1 MISSNKPSAIRVL
14 LADDHRV
21 VCQGFRLILSKHPDI
36 EIIGEAFSGRDAI
49 DAALKL
55 EPDVVVMDIAMP
67 EINGVEATRQ
77 ILRERPRTRIVI
89 LTMHKDSAYVR
100 EALRAGAKGYL
111 LKDSIDGE
119 LVGAV
124 RAVARGDAYLSPS
137 ISATVLEDYQEQ
149 VSDPMDLITNRERQ
163 VLQLLAEG
171 KTSKEVA
178 IDLSISNYT
187 VDAHRSRIMK
197 KLQLKTGRDLVR
209 FAMKRGLIPAD

>member
-1 MISSNKPSAIRVL
+1 MNSSNKPSPIRVL

-21 VCQGFRLILSKHPDI
+21 VCQGFRLILSKYPDI
-36 EIIGEAFSGRDAI
+36 DIVGDAFSGREAI
-49 DAALKL
+49 DAAIKL
-55 EPDVVVMDIAMP
+55 EPDVIVMDIAMP

-137 ISATVLEDYQEQ
+137 VSATVLDDYQEQ
-149 VSDPMDLITNRERQ
+149 VTDPMDLITNRERQ

-178 IDLSISNYT
+178 IDLNISTYT

-209 FAMKRGLIPAD
+209 FALKRGLI

>member
-1 MISSNKPSAIRVL
+1 MTTVSKPTLIRVL

-21 VCQGFRLILSKHPDI
+21 VLQGFRLILSRQPDV
-36 EIIGEAFSGRDAI
+36 EVIGEAFSGREAVDATI
-49 DAALKL
+49 RLQ
-55 EPDVVVMDIAMP
+55 PDVVVMDIAMP
-67 EINGVEATRQ
+67 DVNGVEATRL
-77 ILRERPRTRIVI
+77 ILRDVPRTKVVI

-119 LVGAV
+119 LVAAV
-124 RAVARGDAYLSPS
+124 RAAARGDAYLSPS
-137 ISATVLEDYQEQ
+137 VSATVLEHYGEK

-178 IDLSISNYT
+178 HDLNISAYT

-197 KLQLKTGRDLVR
+197 KLELRTGRDLVR
-209 FAMKRGLIPAD
+209 FAMKRGLI